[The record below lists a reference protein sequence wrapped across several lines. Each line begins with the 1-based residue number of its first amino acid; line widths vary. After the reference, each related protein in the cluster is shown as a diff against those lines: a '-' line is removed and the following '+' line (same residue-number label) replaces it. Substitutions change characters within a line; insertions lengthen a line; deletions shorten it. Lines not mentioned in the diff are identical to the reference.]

1 MLRKIK
7 LYGELAKEI
16 GHKEFEDI
24 NVANIPE
31 AVSFLINNFPELE
44 KHMATRY
51 YKVITNE
58 EEVGADELH
67 DPIGKS
73 DISFVPVISGSGG
86 NFGKVLLGVA
96 LIGLSFTP
104 MGAGLFA
111 GGSGAGLAGGGG
123 LIGATGLYAAG
134 AYGSAALGLIGA
146 GLVLSGVS
154 GMLFPM
160 PKQPEFSS
168 EQDPRLSFSFSGT
181 QQTSRAGTPV
191 PIVYGEIFTGSV
203 VISGGVDTEQV
214 QA

>member
-7 LYGELAKEI
+7 LYGDLANQV

-24 NVANIPE
+24 KVHNVAE
-31 AVSFLINNFPELE
+31 AVSFLINNFPHLE
-44 KHMATRY
+44 KYMSDKY
-51 YKVITNE
+51 YKVIVNDE
-58 EEVGADELH
+58 DIGKEELH

-86 NFGKVLLGVA
+86 NFGKILLGVA

-123 LIGATGLYAAG
+123 LMGATGLYAAG

-146 GLVLSGVS
+146 SLVLSGVS

-168 EQDPRLSFSFSGT
+168 EGDPRISFSFSGT

-203 VISGGVDTEQV
+203 VISGGIDTEQV